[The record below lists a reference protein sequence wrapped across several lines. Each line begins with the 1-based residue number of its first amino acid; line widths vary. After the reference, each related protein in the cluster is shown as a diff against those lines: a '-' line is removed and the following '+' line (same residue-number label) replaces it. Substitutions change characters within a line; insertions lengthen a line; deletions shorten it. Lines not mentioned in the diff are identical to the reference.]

1 MKHSK
6 LPRKAAGID
15 VGSEKLFV
23 GLPRGEVRAFDCFTG
38 CLHQMRDY
46 LIELKVTDVAMEATG
61 VYWIAAY
68 EVLEKA
74 GLRVCVV
81 NAAHA
86 RHLPARKS
94 DVSDCQWL
102 AQLHHKKLLNGGF
115 VPPTLVRTLRDYTRL
130 RQDHI
135 RRGSSHLLHM
145 QKALDQMNIKIHEV
159 ISELD
164 GASGLRMVQAILA
177 GERNP
182 DALLALCDEQII
194 RKKARRLRLA
204 LEGHWKDSQL
214 FALQQAYESYSHYQ
228 RQIHACDQKIKEAL
242 EALAQAAPPPK
253 KEAIPQGKP
262 KRIHHNAPSIAGL
275 EKLLLKIT
283 GGEDL
288 AQLPCL
294 TNYSAMQLIS
304 EVGADMS
311 RWKTV
316 KQFTAWLGLAPA
328 HRQSGKKNRNE
339 RRFRGKA
346 GQLFC
351 VIAQSLARS
360 KYLALGGFYRRI
372 RGRRGGQVANIAAAR
387 KLAVLFYNC
396 LVHGWTYVEEGLEA
410 YETKYKEQMIKRVKA
425 QAKRFGL
432 NVLENQVA

>member
-1 MKHSK
+1 MKNSNSS
-6 LPRKAAGID
+6 RKAAGID
-15 VGSEKLFV
+15 VGSERLFV
-23 GLPRGEVRAFDCFTG
+23 GLPGGEVRAFDCFTA
-38 CLHQMRDY
+38 CLQQMRDY
-46 LIELKVTDVAMEATG
+46 LLELKVTDIAMEATG

-68 EVLEKA
+68 EVLEAA

-94 DVSDCQWL
+94 DVCDCQWL
-102 AQLHHKKLLNGGF
+102 AQLHQKKLLNSGF
-115 VPPTLVRTLRDYTRL
+115 IPPTLVRTLRDYTRL

-177 GERNP
+177 GERDP
-182 DALLALCDEQII
+182 ERLLALCDEQIVC
-194 RKKARRLRLA
+194 KKAKRLRLA
-204 LEGHWKDSQL
+204 LQGHWKDSQL
-214 FALQQAYESYSHYQ
+214 FALKQAYESYLHYQ
-228 RQIHACDQKIKEAL
+228 RQSRACDQKIQAAL
-242 EALAQAAPPPK
+242 EALARESPPAQK
-253 KEAIPQGKP
+253 QIIAQGKP
-262 KRIHHNAPSIAGL
+262 KRIHHHAPAVAGL
-275 EKLLLKIT
+275 GKLLLRIT
-283 GGEDL
+283 GGQDL
-288 AQLPCL
+288 SQLPCL
-294 TNYSAMQLIS
+294 TDYSAMQLIS
-304 EVGADMS
+304 EMGADMS
-311 RWKTV
+311 RWPTV

-328 HRQSGKKNRNE
+328 QRQSGKKKQRE
-339 RRFRGKA
+339 RRFRGQA

-351 VIAQSLARS
+351 VIARSLARS
-360 KYLALGGFYRRI
+360 KYLALGGFYRRV

-396 LVHGWTYVEEGLEA
+396 LTHGWSYVEEGLES
-410 YETKYKEQMIKRVKA
+410 YESKYKDQMIKRIKS

-432 NVLENQVA
+432 NVLEQPIT